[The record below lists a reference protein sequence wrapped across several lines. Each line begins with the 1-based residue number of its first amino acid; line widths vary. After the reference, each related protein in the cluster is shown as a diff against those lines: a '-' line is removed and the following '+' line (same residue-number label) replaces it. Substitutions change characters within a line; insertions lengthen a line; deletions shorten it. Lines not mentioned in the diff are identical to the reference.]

1 MLIIPY
7 VCAEFRDVSGNPI
20 FRITPAMRGTMITVP
35 EAIKQDILFDMLV
48 ADGSIKVP
56 ETAAQKKLLEQD
68 PMVGVT
74 AEGKS
79 ETGKPAKTG
88 KTAKKEA
95 KADDKPG
102 ELEPGGTEQKE

>member
-7 VCAEFRDVSGNPI
+7 VCAEFHDFSGNPV
-20 FRITPAMRGTMITVP
+20 FRITPAMRGTMVEAP

-48 ADGSIKVP
+48 TDGSIKVP
-56 ETAAQKKLLEQD
+56 ETTAQKKVLEND

-79 ETGKPAKTG
+79 EQHKTAGNEKPAKAPKGTRAEVQSAE
-88 KTAKKEA
+88 TEKK
-95 KADDKPG
+95 
-102 ELEPGGTEQKE
+102 

>member
-7 VCAEFRDVSGNPI
+7 VCAEFHDFSGNPV
-20 FRITPAMRGTMITVP
+20 FRITPAMRGTMVETP

-48 ADGSIKVP
+48 TDGSIKVP
-56 ETAAQKKLLEQD
+56 ETATQKKVLEND

-79 ETGKPAKTG
+79 EQPKAAGNEKTVKAPKGTRAEAQPAETE
-88 KTAKKEA
+88 KK
-95 KADDKPG
+95 
-102 ELEPGGTEQKE
+102 

>member
-7 VCAEFRDVSGNPI
+7 VCAEFRDVAGNPI

-35 EAIKQDILFDMLV
+35 ETIKQDILFDMLV

-56 ETAAQKKLLEQD
+56 ETAAQKKVLEQD

-79 ETGKPAKTG
+79 EQPKAAGNEKPAKAPKGT
-88 KTAKKEA
+88 
-95 KADDKPG
+95 KAETQPAETDK
-102 ELEPGGTEQKE
+102 Q

>member
-35 EAIKQDILFDMLV
+35 EAIRQDILFDMLV

-56 ETAAQKKLLEQD
+56 ETIAQKKALEQD

-88 KTAKKEA
+88 KTARKE
-95 KADDKPG
+95 PS
-102 ELEPGGTEQKE
+102 EPEHNGAEQKE